1 MQAYIPDPNTHRE
14 EITYIWIDM
23 LILSTLIR
31 YGTGIT
37 MNFFSLATH
46 HPSCMVSWWV
56 LIPSG
61 PQSQACAYREDF
73 VGFCMMLV
81 KHVQLSGGRKQW
93 AITCHH
99 DMSTIWQ
106 AMHTFDLDLILRE

>member
-1 MQAYIPDPNTHRE
+1 MKIC
-14 EITYIWIDM
+14 
-23 LILSTLIR
+23 
-31 YGTGIT
+31 
-37 MNFFSLATH
+37 SLATH

-61 PQSQACAYREDF
+61 PQSQACAYPEDF

-81 KHVQLSGGRKQW
+81 KHVQLSGGRKHR

-106 AMHTFDLDLILRE
+106 AMHTFDLDLLLRE